1 MPSYVHVPTKVISKL
16 DRKAE
21 KCVLVGYS
29 EEQKGYRCYN
39 PMTKKIV
46 VSRDV
51 IFDELGSWYSP
62 KQNLE
67 TDEDNEIEDMDKS
80 ENVRDCHRDGNNVG
94 QQSSTSTECSGQS
107 KNSGSK
113 SDSNAWSGK
122 SVGHKKYDEKKGKQK
137 MPEYEMLDDGSK
149 NMEDADSDTSLDD
162 ELGIRVLK
170 IPGMKKAWKD
180 ASKKLRRSDR
190 EKKTVERFGYDTYMA
205 MHYAYMS
212 KVV

>member
-21 KCVLVGYS
+21 KCVLAGYS

-67 TDEDNEIEDMDKS
+67 TDEDNEIEDRVKS
-80 ENVRDCHRDGNNVG
+80 QNVRDFHRDGNNVG
-94 QQSSTSTECSGQS
+94 QQSSTSIECSGPS

-122 SVGHKKYDEKKGKQK
+122 SVGHKKCQNMKCLMIGLKTWK
-137 MPEYEMLDDGSK
+137 MQIQIHHWM
-149 NMEDADSDTSLDD
+149 
-162 ELGIRVLK
+162 
-170 IPGMKKAWKD
+170 
-180 ASKKLRRSDR
+180 
-190 EKKTVERFGYDTYMA
+190 
-205 MHYAYMS
+205 MS
-212 KVV
+212 WV